1 VPPGRVDAARVAQQ
15 GGRSAG
21 SARYLNSSEEKTGP
35 GNGMPGPVSLS
46 REAAGANLPC
56 LSQAPVEYAA
66 MIYGQL
72 RRIRLFRLTAKKEEP
87 RWRRRGFSVSAAA
100 TGNAH
105 RRISRRIAGT
115 DC

>member
-1 VPPGRVDAARVAQQ
+1 MPPGRVDAARVAQQ

-72 RRIRLFRLTAKKEEP
+72 RRIRLFRLTAKKGGAP
-87 RWRRRGFSVSAAA
+87 LAAA
-100 TGNAH
+100 GLSLLRGKTRGSAM
-105 RRISRRIAGT
+105 R
-115 DC
+115 